1 MPDWSAPDWNALVRG
16 RLRPLELTSE
26 ETQEVVAELAAHLE
40 DFYEEQIGK
49 GLSQPEA
56 QQRALNQIVRWNLL
70 ARKIQRAKH
79 KEETMNTR
87 TKHLWLPGLVS
98 LAAAM
103 GSLMILI
110 QISLQPQLLGRSPLQ
125 VVLLPWLA
133 LLPLCGG
140 AGAYLSRRGGAD
152 RAACLIAG
160 LFPTI
165 VLFILGAILVAARLV
180 VPSRP
185 RWWYGSLAVA
195 LGIVLPSAALL
206 LGTVPFLKTPRPK
219 AAA

>member
-1 MPDWSAPDWNALVRG
+1 MPDWSAPDWNALVRE
-16 RLRPLELTSE
+16 RLRPLGLTSE
-26 ETQEVVAELAAHLE
+26 ESQEVVAELAAHLE
-40 DFYEEQIGK
+40 DFYEAQIGK

-56 QQRALNQIVRWNLL
+56 QQKALNEIVRWNLL

-125 VVLLPWLA
+125 VVLLPWLI

-152 RAACLIAG
+152 RAARLIAG

-185 RWWYGSLAVA
+185 QWWYGSLAVA

-219 AAA
+219 AVA